1 MKRVCTALML
11 GWLALSPMA
20 ALGQAVPA
28 EGRFSDPAQEA
39 RVHNLQRQLRCMVCQ
54 GQSID
59 ESDAP
64 LAQDLRRLVREQI
77 AAGKSDAEIL
87 EYLHSRYGD
96 FVLMKPPVQTHTLML
111 WLAPLLVL
119 GVGGAVAWFVIT
131 RARTMP
137 ESPEPGENA

>member
-1 MKRVCTALML
+1 MRRLLAALL
-11 GWLALSPMA
+11 VLLALAPGMA
-20 ALGQAVPA
+20 LAQTVPA

-87 EYLHSRYGD
+87 DYLHSRYGD
-96 FVLMKPPVQTHTLML
+96 FILMQPPVQSHTLLL
-111 WLAPLLVL
+111 WLTPLMVL
-119 GVGGAVAWFVIT
+119 AAGGAVAWFVIA
-131 RARTMP
+131 RARNLP
-137 ESPEPGENA
+137 ESPENGDSA

>member
-1 MKRVCTALML
+1 MRRLGALL
-11 GWLALSPMA
+11 TVGLLVLSPLS

-28 EGRFSDPAQEA
+28 EGRFADAAQEA

-87 EYLHSRYGD
+87 EYVHARYGD

-119 GVGGAVAWFVIT
+119 GAGGAVAWFVIA
-131 RARTMP
+131 RARTLP
-137 ESPEPGENA
+137 DTGEPGDIA

>member
-1 MKRVCTALML
+1 MKRLL
-11 GWLALSPMA
+11 A
-20 ALGQAVPA
+20 ALFLCLLPLSALAQAVPA
-28 EGRFSDPAQEA
+28 EGRFADPAQEA

-77 AAGKSDAEIL
+77 AAGRSDADIL

-96 FVLMKPPVQTHTLML
+96 FILMQPPVQPHTWLL
-111 WLAPLLVL
+111 WLGPLLVF
-119 GVGGAVAWFVIT
+119 GAGGAVAWLVIAK
-131 RARTMP
+131 ARKIP
-137 ESPEPGENA
+137 DSGDPV